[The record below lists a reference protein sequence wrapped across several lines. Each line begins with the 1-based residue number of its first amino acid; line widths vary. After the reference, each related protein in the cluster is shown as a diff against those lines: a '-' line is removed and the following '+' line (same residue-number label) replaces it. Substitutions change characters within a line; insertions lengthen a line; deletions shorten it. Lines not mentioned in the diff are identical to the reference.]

1 MPFISLLQG
10 GYSSVDTYVAGNS
23 TFSWVED
30 SVSINHEDRR
40 SQIWSVSS
48 LQLFGEK
55 RVSGLTLGSWGR
67 PLKRNCLNNS
77 PAFQRVT
84 QGSWTLWMQE
94 NPVCKELSSQPS
106 ASLCKRPAEQ
116 AIRTYISTRIY
127 LGVLTDKQIVMQSD
141 RTYLKVVFGQV
152 NNDIPGAGVNLI
164 THNKAMWKNCDIFV
178 MKW

>member
-1 MPFISLLQG
+1 
-10 GYSSVDTYVAGNS
+10 
-23 TFSWVED
+23 
-30 SVSINHEDRR
+30 
-40 SQIWSVSS
+40 
-48 LQLFGEK
+48 
-55 RVSGLTLGSWGR
+55 
-67 PLKRNCLNNS
+67 
-77 PAFQRVT
+77 
-84 QGSWTLWMQE
+84 MQE